1 MLKIGKIMI
10 FILILLFSTYKIIDN
25 KNLNLKDNVYIV
37 SESEINNEELIED
50 KIDETD
56 NEKEEVNKN
65 INMDEANNTITV
77 FVSGEVN
84 NPGVVTIESEKR
96 LSDVVDMLGGTTEN
110 ADLNKV
116 NLAMKLEDESHY
128 IIPKIGES
136 VDVYSDY
143 TSINNN
149 ESIQDEK
156 SDLININKATIQELD
171 ALPGIGEATANKII
185 NYREENG
192 EFKSVD
198 EIKNVNGIG
207 DKKYEE
213 LKSLISIE

>member
-1 MLKIGKIMI
+1 MLKIGKTLI

-25 KNLNLKDNVYIV
+25 KNLNDNIYIV
-37 SESEINNEELIED
+37 SESEINNKELIED
-50 KIDETD
+50 NIAEDSSENANVD
-56 NEKEEVNKN
+56 KN
-65 INMDEANNTITV
+65 INIDEANNTITV

-84 NPGVVTIESEKR
+84 NPGVVTIESKKR
-96 LSDVVDMLGGTTEN
+96 LSDVVEILGGTTEN

-136 VDVYSDY
+136 VEIYSDDMP
-143 TSINNN
+143 INSN
-149 ESIQDEK
+149 EIIEDEK
-156 SDLININKATIQELD
+156 SNLININKATIQELD
-171 ALPGIGEATANKII
+171 TLPGIGEATANKII
-185 NYREENG
+185 NYRDENG
-192 EFKSVD
+192 EFKSID

>member
-1 MLKIGKIMI
+1 MLKIGKITI

-25 KNLNLKDNVYIV
+25 KNLNDNIYVV
-37 SESEINNEELIED
+37 SENEINNNELIED
-50 KIDETD
+50 NIGENSSEKEDIDKKVNIDE
-56 NEKEEVNKN
+56 V
-65 INMDEANNTITV
+65 NNTITV
-77 FVSGEVN
+77 FVSGEIN

-96 LSDVVDMLGGTTEN
+96 LSDVVEILGGTTEN

-128 IIPKIGES
+128 IIPKIGENVEVHSNYTS
-136 VDVYSDY
+136 VDS
-143 TSINNN
+143 N
-149 ESIQDEK
+149 EIIQDEK
-156 SDLININKATIQELD
+156 SNLVNINKATIQELD
-171 ALPGIGEATANKII
+171 ILPGIGEAIANKII

-192 EFKSVD
+192 QFKSID

-213 LKSLISIE
+213 IKSLISVE

>member
-1 MLKIGKIMI
+1 MLKIGKIAI

-25 KNLNLKDNVYIV
+25 KNLNDNIYVV
-37 SESEINNEELIED
+37 SENEINNNELIED
-50 KIDETD
+50 NIGENSSEKEDIDKKVNIDE
-56 NEKEEVNKN
+56 V
-65 INMDEANNTITV
+65 NNTITV
-77 FVSGEVN
+77 FVSGEIN

-96 LSDVVDMLGGTTEN
+96 LSDVVEILGGTTEN

-128 IIPKIGES
+128 IIPKIGENVEVHSNYTS
-136 VDVYSDY
+136 VDS
-143 TSINNN
+143 N
-149 ESIQDEK
+149 EIIQDEK
-156 SDLININKATIQELD
+156 SNLVNINKATIQELD
-171 ALPGIGEATANKII
+171 ILPGIGEATANKII

-192 EFKSVD
+192 QFKSID

-213 LKSLISIE
+213 IKSLISVE

>member
-1 MLKIGKIMI
+1 MLKIGKITI

-25 KNLNLKDNVYIV
+25 KNLNDNIYVV
-37 SESEINNEELIED
+37 SENEINNNELIED
-50 KIDETD
+50 NIGENSSEKEDIDKKVNIDE
-56 NEKEEVNKN
+56 V
-65 INMDEANNTITV
+65 NNTITV
-77 FVSGEVN
+77 FVSGEIN

-96 LSDVVDMLGGTTEN
+96 LSDVVEILGGTTEN

-128 IIPKIGES
+128 IIPKIGENVEVHSNYTS
-136 VDVYSDY
+136 VDS
-143 TSINNN
+143 N
-149 ESIQDEK
+149 EIIQDEK
-156 SDLININKATIQELD
+156 SNLVNINKATIQELD
-171 ALPGIGEATANKII
+171 ILPGIGEATANKII

-192 EFKSVD
+192 QFKSID

-213 LKSLISIE
+213 IKSLISVE

>member
-1 MLKIGKIMI
+1 MLKIAKTLI
-10 FILILLFSTYKIIDN
+10 FILILSFSIYKIIDD
-25 KNLNLKDNVYIV
+25 KSLNDNIYIV
-37 SESEINNEELIED
+37 SDSETNNKELIED
-50 KIDETD
+50 NIAEDSSENANVD
-56 NEKEEVNKN
+56 KN
-65 INMDEANNTITV
+65 INIDEANNTITV

-96 LSDVVDMLGGTTEN
+96 LSDVVEILGGTTEN

-136 VDVYSDY
+136 VEIYSDDMP
-143 TSINNN
+143 INSN
-149 ESIQDEK
+149 EIIENEK
-156 SDLININKATIQELD
+156 SNLVNINKATIQELD
-171 ALPGIGEATANKII
+171 TLPGIGEATANKII
-185 NYREENG
+185 NYRDENG
-192 EFKSVD
+192 EFKSID

>member
-1 MLKIGKIMI
+1 M
-10 FILILLFSTYKIIDN
+10 FILILSFSIYKIIDD
-25 KNLNLKDNVYIV
+25 KSLNDNIYIV
-37 SESEINNEELIED
+37 SESETNNKELIED
-50 KIDETD
+50 NIAEDSSENANVD
-56 NEKEEVNKN
+56 KN
-65 INMDEANNTITV
+65 INIDEANNTITV

-96 LSDVVDMLGGTTEN
+96 LSDVVEILGGTTEN

-136 VDVYSDY
+136 VEIYSDDMP
-143 TSINNN
+143 INSN
-149 ESIQDEK
+149 EIIENEK
-156 SDLININKATIQELD
+156 SNLVNINKATIQELD
-171 ALPGIGEATANKII
+171 TLPGIGEATANKII
-185 NYREENG
+185 NYRDENG
-192 EFKSVD
+192 EFKSID

>member
-1 MLKIGKIMI
+1 MLKIAKTLI
-10 FILILLFSTYKIIDN
+10 FILILSFSIYKIIDD
-25 KNLNLKDNVYIV
+25 KSLNDNIYIV
-37 SESEINNEELIED
+37 SDSETNNKELIED
-50 KIDETD
+50 NIAEDSSENANVD
-56 NEKEEVNKN
+56 KN
-65 INMDEANNTITV
+65 INIDEANNTITV

-96 LSDVVDMLGGTTEN
+96 LSDVVEILGGTTEN

-136 VDVYSDY
+136 VEIYSDDMP
-143 TSINNN
+143 INSN
-149 ESIQDEK
+149 EIIEYEK
-156 SDLININKATIQELD
+156 SNLININKATIQELD
-171 ALPGIGEATANKII
+171 TLPGIGEATANKII
-185 NYREENG
+185 NYRDENG
-192 EFKSVD
+192 EFKSID

>member
-1 MLKIGKIMI
+1 MLKIGKTLI

-25 KNLNLKDNVYIV
+25 KNLNDNIYIV
-37 SESEINNEELIED
+37 SESEINNKESIED
-50 KIDETD
+50 NIAEDSSENANVD
-56 NEKEEVNKN
+56 KN
-65 INMDEANNTITV
+65 INIDEANNTITV

-96 LSDVVDMLGGTTEN
+96 LSDVVEILGGTTEN

-136 VDVYSDY
+136 VEIYSDDMP
-143 TSINNN
+143 INSN
-149 ESIQDEK
+149 EIIQGEK
-156 SDLININKATIQELD
+156 SNLININKATIQELD
-171 ALPGIGEATANKII
+171 TLPGIGEATANKII
-185 NYREENG
+185 NYRDENG
-192 EFKSVD
+192 AFKSID

>member
-1 MLKIGKIMI
+1 LKIGKILI

-25 KNLNLKDNVYIV
+25 KISNDNIYIV
-37 SESEINNEELIED
+37 SEREINNQELIED
-50 KIDETD
+50 NMDVHSSK
-56 NEKEEVNKN
+56 NENVDKN
-65 INMDEANNTITV
+65 INIDEANNTITV

-96 LSDVVDMLGGTTEN
+96 LSDVVEILGGTTEN

-136 VDVYSDY
+136 VEIYSDDMP
-143 TSINNN
+143 INSN
-149 ESIQDEK
+149 EIIEDEK
-156 SDLININKATIQELD
+156 SNLVNINKATIQELD
-171 ALPGIGEATANKII
+171 TLPGIGEATANKII
-185 NYREENG
+185 NYRDENG
-192 EFKSVD
+192 DFKSID

>member
-1 MLKIGKIMI
+1 MLKIGKTLI

-25 KNLNLKDNVYIV
+25 KNLNDNIYIV
-37 SESEINNEELIED
+37 SESEINNKELIED
-50 KIDETD
+50 NIAEDSSENANVD
-56 NEKEEVNKN
+56 KN
-65 INMDEANNTITV
+65 INIDEANNTITV

-96 LSDVVDMLGGTTEN
+96 LSDVVEILGGTTEN

-136 VDVYSDY
+136 VEIYSDDMP
-143 TSINNN
+143 INSN
-149 ESIQDEK
+149 EIIEDEK
-156 SDLININKATIQELD
+156 SNLININKATIQELD
-171 ALPGIGEATANKII
+171 TLPGIGEATANKII
-185 NYREENG
+185 NYRDENG
-192 EFKSVD
+192 EFKSID